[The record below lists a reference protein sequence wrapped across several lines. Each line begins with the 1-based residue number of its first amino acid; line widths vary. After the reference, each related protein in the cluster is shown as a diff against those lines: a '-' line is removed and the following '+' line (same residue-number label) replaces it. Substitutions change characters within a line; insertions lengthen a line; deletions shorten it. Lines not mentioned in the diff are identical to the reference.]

1 MATIDPR
8 LLDPNGEPELAE
20 NFNRVL
26 KLVDSGTGTPG
37 PAGPKGDKGDPG
49 VGITSI
55 TGSIDGEN
63 NLTITINLTEGDP
76 QVITGKITPPA
87 AP

>member
-26 KLVDSGTGTPG
+26 KLVDSASGTPG
-37 PAGPKGDKGDPG
+37 PKGDPG

-55 TGSIDGEN
+55 TGSIDAEN

-76 QVITGKITPPA
+76 QVIKGKITPPA